1 MKALLLKASD
11 YDYQEKIEVNTIEDL
26 LKIDKSLIIE
36 SDEET
41 LDIFKNSDSDDFE
54 MVITIYDD
62 YIE

>member
-11 YDYQEKIEVNTIEDL
+11 CGYKEKIEVNTIEDL
-26 LKIDKSLIIE
+26 LKIYKSLIVE

-41 LDIFKNSDSDDFE
+41 LDIFRHSDRDDFE